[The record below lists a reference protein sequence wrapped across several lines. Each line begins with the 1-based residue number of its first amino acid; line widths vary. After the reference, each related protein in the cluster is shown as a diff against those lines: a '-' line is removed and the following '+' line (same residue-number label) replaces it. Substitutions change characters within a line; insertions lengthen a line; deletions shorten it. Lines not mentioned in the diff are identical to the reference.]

1 MQGAYDGEK
10 LIEVR
15 TVKEKLILY
24 RMQHITVFFV
34 FNFILLIIGC
44 LINNVNYLHIV
55 IGLEILLLM
64 IQSSALIYFM
74 QDKFIVGEK

>member
-10 LIEVR
+10 LIELR

-24 RMQHITVFFV
+24 RMQHITVFFI

-44 LINNVNYLHIV
+44 LINDVNYLHI
-55 IGLEILLLM
+55 IIALEILLLM
-64 IQSSALIYFM
+64 MQSTILTYLVK
-74 QDKFIVGEK
+74 DKFIVGEK